1 MLFRVRRIGR
11 SMQFQNPD
19 ILYLLVVIPIIIAY
33 YIFVSRRRAAMRV
46 STLGGERM
54 PRTLRYWLRDLP
66 MVLRLSA
73 LAVLIV
79 ALARPV
85 EAHSSSESSTEGI
98 DIVLA
103 MDISGSML
111 AKDFEPDRI
120 TASKHLASEFAAERI
135 GDRISVVAFAGEAF
149 TQCPLT
155 SDKASVGTMLSRLRS
170 GVVDDGTAI
179 GNGLATAI
187 NRLRESGAKSKVV
200 VLLTDGV
207 NNRGQISP
215 IMAAEIARDMGIKV
229 YTIGVGTKGQAPMPA
244 VDMFGNQTYVMADVE
259 IDEELLRKIANT
271 TGGEY
276 FRAVDNEALKQIY
289 SQIDEME
296 KSEVQITHYTSYEE
310 LYLGWLLLGLLLLVA
325 EFIVERIVLNRIP

>member
-1 MLFRVRRIGR
+1 MN
-11 SMQFQNPD
+11 MQFQNPE
-19 ILYLLVVIPIIIAY
+19 ILYLLAILPVIVAY
-33 YIFVSRRRAAMRV
+33 YILVSRRRAAMRV
-46 STLGGERM
+46 STLQRGRM
-54 PRTLRYWLRDLP
+54 PRTLRYYLRHLP
-66 MVLRLSA
+66 IVLRVLA
-73 LAVLIV
+73 LAAGIV

-85 EAHSSSESSTEGI
+85 EEHSSTETSTEGI

-111 AKDFEPDRI
+111 ARDFEPDRI
-120 TASKHLASEFAAERI
+120 TAAKQMASQFASERV

-170 GVVDDGTAI
+170 GVVEDGTAI

-187 NRLRESGAKSKVV
+187 NRLRESGSKSKVV

-215 IMAAEIARDMGIKV
+215 IMAAEIARDMGVKV

-244 VDMFGNQTYVMADVE
+244 VDMFGNKTYVMADVE
-259 IDEELLRKIANT
+259 IDEKLLRSIANT

-276 FRAVDNEALKQIY
+276 FRAVDNKALSEIY
-289 SQIDEME
+289 ARINEME
-296 KSEVQITHYTSYEE
+296 KSEVQITNYTSYEE
-310 LYLGWLLLGLLLLVA
+310 LYFGWVLLSLLLLA
-325 EFIVERIVLNRIP
+325 FEFVVERVVLNRIP

>member
-1 MLFRVRRIGR
+1 
-11 SMQFQNPD
+11 MQFQNPE
-19 ILYLLVVIPIIIAY
+19 ILYLLSVIPVIIVY
-33 YIFVSRRRAAMRV
+33 YLFVGRCRASLRV
-46 STLGGERM
+46 STLGQERM

-66 MVLRLSA
+66 IVLRLAA

-85 EAHSSSESSTEGI
+85 EVHSSTESSTEGI

-111 AKDFEPDRI
+111 ARDFEPDRI
-120 TASKHLASEFAAERI
+120 TASKHLASEFASMRV

-187 NRLRESGAKSKVV
+187 NRLRESGSKSKVV

-229 YTIGVGTKGQAPMPA
+229 YTIGVGTKGKAPMPA

-259 IDEELLRKIANT
+259 IDEQLLRNIAKT

-289 SQIDEME
+289 ARIDEME

-310 LYLGWLLLGLLLLVA
+310 LYFGWLLLGLLLLAA
-325 EFIVERIVLNRIP
+325 EFAMERLVLNRIP

>member
-1 MLFRVRRIGR
+1 
-11 SMQFQNPD
+11 MQFLNPK
-19 ILYLLVVIPIIIAY
+19 ILFLLAALVVVVAY
-33 YIFVSRRRAAMRV
+33 YIFVARRRATMRV
-46 STLGGERM
+46 STLQRGRM
-54 PRTLRYWLRDLP
+54 PRTLRYYLRDLP
-66 MVLRLSA
+66 LVLRLLA
-73 LAVLIV
+73 LAAAIV

-85 EAHSSSESSTEGI
+85 KEHSSTETSTEGI

-111 AKDFEPDRI
+111 ARDFEPDRI
-120 TASKHLASEFAAERI
+120 TAAKQMASEFASARI

-155 SDKASVGTMLSRLRS
+155 TDKASVGTMLSRLRS

-215 IMAAEIARDMGIKV
+215 TMAAEIARDMGVKV
-229 YTIGVGTKGQAPMPA
+229 YTIGVGTMGKALMPA
-244 VDMFGNQTYVMADVE
+244 VDMFGNSTFVMADVE
-259 IDEELLRKIANT
+259 IDEKLLRSIAKT

-276 FRAVDNEALKQIY
+276 FRAVDNKALSEIY
-289 SQIDEME
+289 ARINEME
-296 KSEVQITHYTSYEE
+296 KSEVQITQYTSYEE
-310 LYLGWLLLGLLLLVA
+310 LFFGWVLLALLLLA
-325 EFIVERIVLNRIP
+325 LEFVVERVVLNRIP

>member
-1 MLFRVRRIGR
+1 
-11 SMQFQNPD
+11 MQFQNPD
-19 ILYLLVVIPIIIAY
+19 ILYLLVVIPLIIAY

-325 EFIVERIVLNRIP
+325 EFIVERVVLNRIP

>member
-1 MLFRVRRIGR
+1 
-11 SMQFQNPD
+11 MQFQNPE
-19 ILYLLVVIPIIIAY
+19 ILYLLAVIPIVIAY
-33 YIFVSRRRAAMRV
+33 YIFVGRRRASLRV
-46 STLGGERM
+46 TTLGTERM
-54 PRTLRYWLRDLP
+54 PRTLRYWLRDMP
-66 MVLRLSA
+66 IVLRLAA

-85 EAHSSSESSTEGI
+85 EAHSSTESSTEGI

-111 AKDFEPDRI
+111 ARDFEPDRI
-120 TASKHLASEFAAERI
+120 TASKHLASEFASMRV

-187 NRLRESGAKSKVV
+187 NRLRESGSKSKVV

-244 VDMFGNQTYVMADVE
+244 VDIFGNQTYVMADVE
-259 IDEELLRKIANT
+259 IDEQLLRSIAKT

-289 SQIDEME
+289 ARIDEME

-310 LYLGWLLLGLLLLVA
+310 LYFGWLLLGLLLLGV
-325 EFIVERIVLNRIP
+325 EFILERIVLNRIP

>member
-1 MLFRVRRIGR
+1 
-11 SMQFQNPD
+11 MQFHNPE
-19 ILYLLVVIPIIIAY
+19 ILYLLAILPVIVAY
-33 YIFVSRRRAAMRV
+33 YIFVGRRRATMRV
-46 STLGGERM
+46 STLQRGRM
-54 PRTLRYWLRDLP
+54 PRSVRYYLRHLP
-66 MVLRLSA
+66 VVLRLMA
-73 LAVLIV
+73 LAVGIV

-85 EAHSSSESSTEGI
+85 EEHSSTETSTEGI

-111 AKDFEPDRI
+111 ACDFEPDRI
-120 TASKHLASEFAAERI
+120 TAAKQLASEFASERV

-187 NRLRESGAKSKVV
+187 NRLRESSAKSKVV

-215 IMAAEIARDMGIKV
+215 IMAADIARDMGIKV
-229 YTIGVGTKGQAPMPA
+229 YTIGVGTKGQAPMP
-244 VDMFGNQTYVMADVE
+244 VMDKYGNKSYPMVKVE
-259 IDEELLRKIANT
+259 IDEQLLKNISKT

-276 FRAVDNEALKQIY
+276 FRAVDNKALEEIY
-289 SQIDEME
+289 ARINEME
-296 KSEVQITHYTSYEE
+296 KSELQITHYTSYEE
-310 LYLGWLLLGLLLLVA
+310 LYFGWLLLMFLLLAL
-325 EFIVERIVLNRIP
+325 EFVVERVMLNRIP

>member
-1 MLFRVRRIGR
+1 
-11 SMQFQNPD
+11 MQFQNPE
-19 ILYLLVVIPIIIAY
+19 ILYLLAVIPIIIVY
-33 YIFVSRRRAAMRV
+33 YIFVGRRRASLRV
-46 STLGGERM
+46 TTLGTERM
-54 PRTLRYWLRDLP
+54 PRTLRYWLKDMP
-66 MVLRLSA
+66 VVLRLA
-73 LAVLIV
+73 AIAVLIV

-111 AKDFEPDRI
+111 ARDFEPDRI
-120 TASKHLASEFAAERI
+120 TASKHLASEFVSERV

-187 NRLRESGAKSKVV
+187 NRLRESSAKSKVV

-207 NNRGQISP
+207 NNRGRISP
-215 IMAAEIARDMGIKV
+215 TMAAEIARDMGIKV

-259 IDEELLRKIANT
+259 IDERLLRAIAKT

-276 FRAVDNEALKQIY
+276 FRAVDNEALREIY
-289 SQIDEME
+289 ARIDEME
-296 KSEVQITHYTSYEE
+296 KSEVQITNYTSYEE
-310 LYLGWLLLGLLLLVA
+310 LYFGWLLLGLLLLAA
-325 EFIVERIVLNRIP
+325 EFAIERLVLNRIP

>member
-1 MLFRVRRIGR
+1 
-11 SMQFQNPD
+11 MQFLNPK
-19 ILYLLVVIPIIIAY
+19 ILYLLAIPVAIIVY
-33 YIFVSRRRAAMRV
+33 YIFVGRRRATMRV
-46 STLGGERM
+46 STLQRGRV
-54 PRTLRYWLRDLP
+54 PRTLRYYLRDLP
-66 MVLRLSA
+66 IVLRV
-73 LAVLIV
+73 LAVVACIV

-85 EAHSSSESSTEGI
+85 DEHSSSESSTEGI

-111 AKDFEPDRI
+111 ARDFVPDRI
-120 TASKHLASEFAAERI
+120 TAAKQMASEFASERI

-155 SDKASVGTMLSRLRS
+155 TDKASVGTMLSRLRS
-170 GVVDDGTAI
+170 GIVDDGTAI

-215 IMAAEIARDMGIKV
+215 TMAAEIARDMGIKV
-229 YTIGVGTKGQAPMPA
+229 YTIGVGTIGQALMPA
-244 VDMFGNQTYVMADVE
+244 VDMYGNNTFVMANVE
-259 IDEELLRKIANT
+259 IDEPLLRSIATT

-276 FRAVDNEALKQIY
+276 FRAVDNKALGEIY
-289 SQIDEME
+289 DRINEME
-296 KSEVQITHYTSYEE
+296 KSEVQITHYISYEE
-310 LYLGWLLLGLLLLVA
+310 LYFRWLLIAILLLAL
-325 EFIVERIVLNRIP
+325 EFVVERVVLNRIP

>member
-1 MLFRVRRIGR
+1 
-11 SMQFQNPD
+11 MQFLNPK
-19 ILYLLVVIPIIIAY
+19 ILFLLAALVVVVAY
-33 YIFVSRRRAAMRV
+33 YSFVGRRRATINV
-46 STLGGERM
+46 STLQRGRM
-54 PRTLRYWLRDLP
+54 PRTLRYYLRHLP
-66 MVLRLSA
+66 VVLRL
-73 LAVLIV
+73 LAIAAAIV

-85 EAHSSSESSTEGI
+85 EEHSSTETSTEGI

-111 AKDFEPDRI
+111 ARDFEPDRI
-120 TASKHLASEFAAERI
+120 TAAKQMASEFASARV
-135 GDRISVVAFAGEAF
+135 GDRISIVAFAGEAF

-155 SDKASVGTMLSRLRS
+155 TDKASVGTMLSRLRS
-170 GVVDDGTAI
+170 GIVDDGTAI

-215 IMAAEIARDMGIKV
+215 TMATEIARDMGIKV
-229 YTIGVGTKGQAPMPA
+229 YTIGVGTMGKALMPA
-244 VDMFGNQTYVMADVE
+244 VDMFGNNTFVTAEVE
-259 IDEELLRKIANT
+259 IDEPLLRNIAKT

-276 FRAVDNEALKQIY
+276 FRAVDNQALSEIY
-289 SQIDEME
+289 ARINEME

-310 LYLGWLLLGLLLLVA
+310 LYFRWLLLALLLLA
-325 EFIVERIVLNRIP
+325 LEFVVERVLLNRIP

>member
-1 MLFRVRRIGR
+1 MK
-11 SMQFQNPD
+11 FQNPE
-19 ILYLLVVIPIIIAY
+19 ILYLLAIIPVIVAY
-33 YIFVSRRRAAMRV
+33 YIFVSRRRATMRV
-46 STLGGERM
+46 STLQRGRM
-54 PRTLRYWLRDLP
+54 PRTLRYYLRHLP
-66 MVLRLSA
+66 IVLRLLA
-73 LAVLIV
+73 LTAGIV

-85 EAHSSSESSTEGI
+85 EEHSSTETSTEGI

-111 AKDFEPDRI
+111 ARDFEPDRI
-120 TASKHLASEFAAERI
+120 TAAKQLASEFAAERG

-187 NRLRESGAKSKVV
+187 NRLRESGSKSKVV

-215 IMAAEIARDMGIKV
+215 IMAAEIARDMGVKV

-244 VDMFGNQTYVMADVE
+244 MDMFGNKTYVMADVE
-259 IDEELLRKIANT
+259 IDEKLLRSIAKT

-276 FRAVDNEALKQIY
+276 FRAVDNKALGEIY
-289 SQIDEME
+289 ARINEME

-310 LYLGWLLLGLLLLVA
+310 LYFGWLLLSLLLLA
-325 EFIVERIVLNRIP
+325 FEFVVERVVLNRIP

>member
-1 MLFRVRRIGR
+1 
-11 SMQFQNPD
+11 MQFHNPE
-19 ILYLLVVIPIIIAY
+19 ILYLLAIIPIIVAY

-46 STLGGERM
+46 STLQRGRM
-54 PRTLRYWLRDLP
+54 PRTLRYYLRHLP
-66 MVLRLSA
+66 IVLRLLA
-73 LAVLIV
+73 LTTGIV

-85 EAHSSSESSTEGI
+85 EEHSSTETSTEGI

-111 AKDFEPDRI
+111 ARDFEPDRI
-120 TASKHLASEFAAERI
+120 TAAKQLASEFASERM

-187 NRLRESGAKSKVV
+187 NRLRESGSKSKVV

-215 IMAAEIARDMGIKV
+215 IMAAEIARDMGVKV

-244 VDMFGNQTYVMADVE
+244 MDMFGNKTYVMADVE
-259 IDEELLRKIANT
+259 IDEQLLRNIAKT

-276 FRAVDNEALKQIY
+276 FRAVDNKALGEIY
-289 SQIDEME
+289 ARINEME

-310 LYLGWLLLGLLLLVA
+310 LYFGWLLLTLLLLVS
-325 EFIVERIVLNRIP
+325 EFLVERVVLNRIP

>member
-1 MLFRVRRIGR
+1 MN
-11 SMQFQNPD
+11 MQFQNPE
-19 ILYLLVVIPIIIAY
+19 ILYLLAILPVIVAY
-33 YIFVSRRRAAMRV
+33 YILVSRRRAAMRV
-46 STLGGERM
+46 STLQRGRM
-54 PRTLRYWLRDLP
+54 PRTLRYYLRHLP
-66 MVLRLSA
+66 IVLRVLA
-73 LAVLIV
+73 LAAGIV
-79 ALARPV
+79 GLARPV
-85 EAHSSSESSTEGI
+85 EEHSSTETSTEGI

-111 AKDFEPDRI
+111 ARDFEPDRI
-120 TASKHLASEFAAERI
+120 TAAKQMASQFASERV

-170 GVVDDGTAI
+170 GVVEDGTAI

-187 NRLRESGAKSKVV
+187 NRLRESGSKSKVV

-215 IMAAEIARDMGIKV
+215 IMAAEIARDMGVKV

-244 VDMFGNQTYVMADVE
+244 VDMFGNKTYVMADVE
-259 IDEELLRKIANT
+259 IDEKLLRSIANT

-276 FRAVDNEALKQIY
+276 FRAVDNKALSEIY
-289 SQIDEME
+289 ARINEME
-296 KSEVQITHYTSYEE
+296 KSEVQITNYTSYEE
-310 LYLGWLLLGLLLLVA
+310 LYFGWLLLALLLLA
-325 EFIVERIVLNRIP
+325 SEFVMERIVLNRIP

>member
-1 MLFRVRRIGR
+1 
-11 SMQFQNPD
+11 MQFHNPE
-19 ILYLLVVIPIIIAY
+19 ILYLLAVIPVIVAY
-33 YIFVSRRRAAMRV
+33 YIFVSRRRATMRV
-46 STLGGERM
+46 STLQRGRM
-54 PRTLRYWLRDLP
+54 PRTVRYYLRHLP
-66 MVLRLSA
+66 MVLRL
-73 LAVLIV
+73 LAIAAGIV

-85 EAHSSSESSTEGI
+85 EEHSSTETSTEGI

-111 AKDFEPDRI
+111 ARDFEPDRI
-120 TASKHLASEFAAERI
+120 TAAKQLASEFASGRV

-155 SDKASVGTMLSRLRS
+155 TDKASVGTMLSRLRS

-187 NRLRESGAKSKVV
+187 NRLRESGSKSKVV

-215 IMAAEIARDMGIKV
+215 IMAAEIARDMGVKV

-244 VDMFGNQTYVMADVE
+244 VDMFGNKTYVMADVE
-259 IDEELLRKIANT
+259 IDEQLLRNIAKT

-276 FRAVDNEALKQIY
+276 FRAVDNRALGEIY
-289 SQIDEME
+289 ARINEME

-310 LYLGWLLLGLLLLVA
+310 LYFGWLLLMLLCLAL
-325 EFIVERIVLNRIP
+325 EFVVERMVLNRIP